1 MPQQLPQ
8 IAILPARYPDLGKA
22 IFQHQLQ
29 NQLRILAIRLLLAYS
44 LRIDL
49 GGVSDPQLK
58 LQLGEQSF
66 KPARMPAR
74 FHPHT
79 HLHPLCR
86 ELTVK
91 LLRFLTVLQ
100 SPLLQ
105 FPSLGIH
112 KSNLLEAR
120 VVIASYNDHCSA
132 PFSRA
137 FLVGLAPPKF
147 TRAWEPTLSWN
158 QLHSLTG
165 LFAPVIRS
173 RGNLQGGRYSSASG
187 SMEMFF
193 SPWARFS
200 QYFFTQAS
208 KLLPA
213 AVSRTVKAIAA
224 ISEKGI
230 AGRSLLPASIT
241 RTTEFASVEPMR
253 RSKRYPVIAEP
264 FLQVTVTSPR

>member
-44 LRIDL
+44 LRTDL

-74 FHPHT
+74 LHPHA
-79 HLHPLCR
+79 HLYSLGR
-86 ELTVK
+86 QITVE
-91 LLRFLTVLQ
+91 LLRFFAVLQ

-120 VVIASYNDHCSA
+120 VVVTTYNHHVRLLS
-132 PFSRA
+132 PERSW
-137 FLVGLAPPKF
+137 LV
-147 TRAWEPTLSWN
+147 W
-158 QLHSLTG
+158 
-165 LFAPVIRS
+165 
-173 RGNLQGGRYSSASG
+173 
-187 SMEMFF
+187 
-193 SPWARFS
+193 
-200 QYFFTQAS
+200 
-208 KLLPA
+208 
-213 AVSRTVKAIAA
+213 
-224 ISEKGI
+224 
-230 AGRSLLPASIT
+230 
-241 RTTEFASVEPMR
+241 
-253 RSKRYPVIAEP
+253 
-264 FLQVTVTSPR
+264 